1 MASYRTQVDELQD
14 ALDEQA
20 DELSRSKFSE
30 NDKTREMS
38 SQIDNLNLMVNNMR
52 QAVSSYAIS
61 KHYLSKL

>member
-20 DELSRSKFSE
+20 DELSKSKFSE

-38 SQIDNLNLMVNNMR
+38 SQIDNLNLIVNNMR
-52 QAVSSYAIS
+52 QAVGFHTIS
-61 KHYLSKL
+61 KDYFSEL